1 MKKCYDEVCENIPD
15 VTSCEDQ
22 TDNSEAEKLCKSVDV
37 NKKKGKK
44 KKILLCIIILIVAC
58 ICFVIG
64 RYLYNN
70 GEVTNRTITLNIDLR
85 DIEGKYTGT
94 ITDGLP
100 NGDGTFIYTVG
111 DNNIKIGCTGTFSEG
126 MFLNGDGSLLSSK
139 GNIVY
144 QGKFKYGLPD
154 KEEFEKCA
162 DGVTGQSVSEW
173 AINKNLF
180 KCYNQ
185 TGSIIQVNRW
195 AGTENGVCL
204 TVVTGGNNNG
214 KAIRVFY
221 ENSENINFYEGNLV
235 NWIGRLIYV
244 ENGEYPQAVA
254 YFVETFT
261 ETALRQQ
268 MYNSILNAA
277 KNSGFAIVD

>member
-1 MKKCYDEVCENIPD
+1 MEKYDNEVYENIPD
-15 VTSCEDQ
+15 VTACEHQ
-22 TDNSEAEKLCKSVDV
+22 TDSSAVEELGQIADV

-44 KKILLCIIILIVAC
+44 KKILLCIGIIIFAC
-58 ICFVIG
+58 VFFVIG
-64 RYLYNN
+64 RYFYNN

-85 DIEGKYTGT
+85 EIEGEYTGT
-94 ITDGLP
+94 IKDGLP
-100 NGDGTFIYTVG
+100 NGKGRFIYTVG
-111 DNNIKIGCTGTFSEG
+111 ENNIKIGYTGTFSEG
-126 MFLNGDGSLLSSK
+126 KFLNGRGSLMDDQ

-144 QGKFKYGLPD
+144 QGEFENGLPI
-154 KEEFEKCA
+154 KEEFEKRA
-162 DGVTGQSVSEW
+162 KAVTGQSVSEW

-185 TGSIIQVNRW
+185 TGSIIEINRW

-221 ENSENINFYEGNLV
+221 ENSESINFYEGNLV

-244 ENGEYPQAVA
+244 EDGEYPQAIA
-254 YFVETFT
+254 YFTETFT

-268 MYNSILNAA
+268 IYNDILNAA
-277 KNSGFAIVD
+277 RNSGFTIVE